1 LQPLISFLVAALL
14 LAFSG
19 LPSRLQAAGPALPV
33 LKTARA
39 AHDLSR
45 AEAARKYPVVLR
57 GVVSYYAV
65 VDPRFALLFLND
77 PTGSIF
83 VALSF
88 APKVALKPGQLVE
101 ITGFTEPGDFA
112 AIVKSN
118 KLRVIGESHLPLNA
132 PRVSVTRLLSG
143 TDDGQWVEVEGVVR
157 SIRKRGGDVLIEI
170 AMADGTTTG
179 SILQQPGID
188 YDSLI
193 DSRIRLRGNEAPV
206 FNHHGQM
213 TGCHVLVPDFK
224 SITVIEP
231 APAKPFSSAP
241 RSVKSLMHFGPN
253 IALSHRT
260 HIRGAVTLLWPG
272 RVLCVEDGGEGIC
285 SQINQT
291 VPALQ
296 PGELVDVIGFPM
308 VGEFSPTLSRASYQA
323 FGAQRRTPALVVS
336 ADQALH
342 GDHDSQ
348 LLQLE
353 GELIGEDRAATDP
366 TIVLSSGKYIF
377 SAVLPAEFHTPEMAA
392 LRAGSVL
399 RISGICSYRSESDA
413 NVSAK
418 GFDDPKAFRL
428 LMRSAEDVV
437 VIRPPSWWT
446 ARHALSVLAGA
457 LALTLGVLCW
467 VMILRNRVKQQTE
480 VIRLQ
485 LKESAAL
492 KEAAEAANR
501 AKSEFV
507 ANMSHEIRT
516 PMNGVLGM
524 TDLALDTELTP
535 EQRELLEA
543 AKGSAGTL
551 LAVVNDILDFSK
563 IEAGKLDIDPA
574 PFLLRESMS
583 KLVKPLAFRA
593 QSKDLALVCEIAPDI
608 PNEISADLNR
618 LSQVIIN
625 LVGNAIKFTSQG
637 RIEIRV
643 ALDTL
648 GNDFAYLHFS
658 VQDTGIGIP
667 LERQSAIFE
676 AFSQADTSTT
686 RNFGGTGLGLTI
698 SARLV
703 EMMGGKIW
711 VESEPGQGSCFHFTT
726 RAALAPLHA
735 ATNHRSS
742 ASEALSREAIVNA
755 PPRLRILLAEDNP
768 VNQKVASRLLG
779 KQGHSITL
787 AINGHEVLAALERA
801 EFDLILMDVQMPQM
815 DGMQASRAIREKE
828 MGTQRHIPIIAL
840 TAHAMSGDRE
850 RFLAAGM
857 DGYAS
862 KPIHPEE
869 LTREMARICVTK
881 YEPVTT

>member
-1 LQPLISFLVAALL
+1 VIALL
-14 LAFSG
+14 IPALLFA
-19 LPSRLQAAGPALPV
+19 LPRPQAPVTGLPV
-33 LKTARA
+33 LTTARA
-39 AHDLSR
+39 AHALNR
-45 AEAARKYPVVLR
+45 TEAARHYPVVLQ
-57 GVVSYYAV
+57 GVVSYYAAI
-65 VDPRFALLFLND
+65 DPKFSLLFLND
-77 PTGSIF
+77 STGSIF
-83 VALSF
+83 VSLSF
-88 APKVALKPGQLVE
+88 APKVPLKPGQLVE
-101 ITGFTEPGDFA
+101 ISGFSEPGDFA
-112 AIVKSN
+112 AIVKGN
-118 KLRVIGESHLPLNA
+118 KLRVMGESHLPLNA

-157 SIRKRGGDVLIEI
+157 SVRKSRGDVLIEI
-170 AMADGTTTG
+170 AMADGITTG
-179 SILQQPGID
+179 SIINKPGVD

-193 DSRIRLRGNEAPV
+193 DSRIRVRGNEAPV

-285 SQINQT
+285 AQINQT
-291 VPALQ
+291 APMLD

-308 VGEFSPTLSRASYQA
+308 VGQFSPTLARASYQA
-323 FGAQRRTPALVVS
+323 YGTQQRTPALAVS

-353 GELIGEDRAATDP
+353 GELIGEDRAASDP

-377 SAVLPAEFHTPEMAA
+377 SAVLPAAFHKQELSA

-413 NVSAK
+413 NVSSK
-418 GFDDPKAFRL
+418 GSEDPKAFRL
-428 LMRSAEDVV
+428 LMRSADDVV
-437 VIRPPSWWT
+437 VIRQPSWWT
-446 ARHALSVLAGA
+446 AGHALSVLAGA

-480 VIRLQ
+480 VIRVQ
-485 LKESAAL
+485 LRESAAL
-492 KEAAEAANR
+492 KAAAEAANR

-524 TDLALDTELTP
+524 TDLALDTDLTP

-583 KLVKPLAFRA
+583 KLIKPLAFRA
-593 QSKDLALVCEIAPDI
+593 QSKELALVCEIAPDV

-625 LVGNAIKFTSQG
+625 LAGNAIKFTSQG

-648 GNDFAYLHFS
+648 ASDSAYLHFS

-667 LERQSAIFE
+667 LERQRAIFE
-676 AFSQADTSTT
+676 AFSQADSSTT

-726 RAALAPLHA
+726 RAALVPFNA
-735 ATNHRSS
+735 ATNQRPS
-742 ASEALSREAIVNA
+742 APEVLSSEAILNA
-755 PPRLRILLAEDNP
+755 PSRLRILLAEDNP
-768 VNQKVASRLLG
+768 VNQKVASRLLE

-787 AINGHEVLAALERA
+787 AVNGHEVLAALERA

-828 MGTQRHIPIIAL
+828 MGGQRHIPIIAL

-862 KPIHPEE
+862 KPIHVDE
-869 LTREMARICVTK
+869 LNREIARLCVAA
-881 YEPVTT
+881 YEPVST